1 MFWIV
6 RIRRWRET
14 AYRRGVVSDVDNSS
28 DRREREGVHVRIQNR
43 VIIYKLPE
51 YQLRVRLEGRVEREE
66 DLAVLLNGQVL
77 DKVQPIW
84 AITVGQMPRV
94 Q

>member
-1 MFWIV
+1 MGI
-6 RIRRWRET
+6 
-14 AYRRGVVSDVDNSS
+14 
-28 DRREREGVHVRIQNR
+28 HVRIQNR

-77 DKVQPIW
+77 DKVQPI
-84 AITVGQMPRV
+84 
-94 Q
+94 

>member
-1 MFWIV
+1 MGI
-6 RIRRWRET
+6 
-14 AYRRGVVSDVDNSS
+14 
-28 DRREREGVHVRIQNR
+28 HVRIQNR